1 MRSIEGIIT
10 LTRSH
15 ISSMSQLKFLTPE
28 QEALIPGY
36 QEKWRQVYLST
47 QPIDRVKAEAAVKAA
62 YVVMGKKAPTEIIF
76 CASPRAALERLRSNI
91 ERVEIPTEYT
101 EERSSQQSPNF
112 FQAVFKTGWEI
123 IKAQN
128 KQRGAA
134 TKPLHDLLGE
144 VSSYSSKILAEQID
158 KALSKDLTTKD
169 IVEQSFFSSSSVF
182 NKFGKELAERGDP
195 DLSRTLQDKPQGEWQ
210 ETFGMTASAL
220 ESQLAYL
227 PAKGFLFRGWLKS
240 IIQNTLS
247 AEVYGL
253 EHPDF
258 TQAILKSL
266 DLDIRSQIFLRDNPS
281 VVTLNFVLGSALTD
295 FVHSV
300 MNNSYTSQKWSVLQE
315 LVRECGW
322 IFATEDICI
331 ICDRPTKILLDE
343 DNRLHAEA
351 KPALEFADRFVAYA
365 HHNSPLP
372 QKYGS
377 VNSHE
382 WQSEWIATERDAE
395 LQQLLIQKIGAVR
408 LCQEFPMIEIDSIP
422 AYTLLKIDAT
432 RTTEDPLLKYVNPD
446 TGVIDA
452 VFVSWTNKTVRS
464 AIKSANKDFPDRFP
478 LPSDS

>member
-1 MRSIEGIIT
+1 
-10 LTRSH
+10 
-15 ISSMSQLKFLTPE
+15 MSQLKFLTPE

-47 QPIDRVKAEAAVKAA
+47 QPIDRVKAAAAVKESYA
-62 YVVMGKKAPTEIIF
+62 VMGKKAPAEIVF
-76 CASPRAALERLRSNI
+76 CASPREALERLRSNI
-91 ERVEIPTEYT
+91 AEIEVPSEYT
-101 EERSSQQSPNF
+101 QDRSSQQSPNF

-134 TKPLHDLLGE
+134 TKPLHDLFGE

-158 KALSKDLTTKD
+158 KALPKDLTTKD
-169 IVEQSFFSSSSVF
+169 IVEQSFFSSSSMF

-195 DLSRTLQDKPQGEWQ
+195 DLSRTLQDKPQEEWQ
-210 ETFGMTASAL
+210 ESFGMTASAL
-220 ESQLAYL
+220 ESQLAWL
-227 PAKGFLFRGWLKS
+227 PAKGFLFRGWLKGM
-240 IIQNTLS
+240 IQSTL
-247 AEVYGL
+247 AGEVCGL
-253 EHPDF
+253 EHPNF
-258 TQAILKSL
+258 IPAILGSL
-266 DLDIRSQIFLRDNPS
+266 PPDLPTQIFLSDNPT
-281 VVTLNFVLGSALTD
+281 VVTSNFIIGCALTD

-322 IFATEDICI
+322 IFATENICI
-331 ICDRPTKILLDE
+331 ICDRPTEILLDE

-351 KPALEFADRFVAYA
+351 EPALEFADGFVAYA
-365 HHNSPLP
+365 HHNAPLP

-382 WQSEWIATERDAE
+382 WQSEWIATEQDYE
-395 LQQLLIQKIGAVR
+395 LQQLLIRKIGAVR

-422 AYTLLKIDAT
+422 AYTLLKIDDT
-432 RTTEDPLLKYVNPD
+432 RNTEDPLLKYVNPD

>member
-1 MRSIEGIIT
+1 
-10 LTRSH
+10 
-15 ISSMSQLKFLTPE
+15 MSQLKFLTPE

-47 QPIDRVKAEAAVKAA
+47 QPIDRVRAEAAVKEA
-62 YVVMGKKAPTEIIF
+62 YAVMGKKAPAEIVF

-91 ERVEIPTEYT
+91 AEVEIPTEYT
-101 EERSSQQSPNF
+101 EDRSSQKPPNF
-112 FQAVFKTGWEI
+112 FQAFVKVGWEI

-134 TKPLHDLLGE
+134 TKPLHDLFAD
-144 VSSYSSKILAEQID
+144 VSTYSSKILAEQIE
-158 KALSKDLTTKD
+158 KALPKDLTTKD
-169 IVEQSFFSSSSVF
+169 IVEQSFFSSSSMF

-195 DLSRTLQDKPQGEWQ
+195 DLSKTFQTKPQEEWQ
-210 ETFGMTASAL
+210 ESFEMTASAL
-220 ESQLAYL
+220 ESQLACL
-227 PAKGFLFRGWLKS
+227 PAKGFLFRGWLKG
-240 IIQNTLS
+240 IIQSTL
-247 AEVYGL
+247 AGEVCGL
-253 EHPDF
+253 NQPDF
-258 TQAILKSL
+258 IQPILGSLSL
-266 DLDIRSQIFLRDNPS
+266 DIPTQIFFRDNPT
-281 VVTLNFVLGSALTD
+281 VVISNFAIGCALAD
-295 FVHSV
+295 FVYTV
-300 MNNSYTSQKWSVLQE
+300 MNDSYTSQKWAALQE

-351 KPALEFADRFVAYA
+351 EPALEFADGFVAYA
-365 HHNSPLP
+365 HHNAPLP
-372 QKYGS
+372 QRYGN

-382 WQSEWIATERDAE
+382 WQSEWIATEQDAE
-395 LQQLLIQKIGAVR
+395 LQQLLIRKIGAVR
-408 LCQEFPMIEIDSIP
+408 LCQEFSMIEIDSIP
-422 AYTLLKIDAT
+422 AYTLLKIDNT
-432 RTTEDPLLKYVNPD
+432 RNTEDPLLKYVDPD

>member
-1 MRSIEGIIT
+1 
-10 LTRSH
+10 
-15 ISSMSQLKFLTPE
+15 MSQLKFLTPE

-36 QEKWRQVYLST
+36 QDKWRQVYLST
-47 QPIDRVKAEAAVKAA
+47 QPIDRVRAEAAVKEA
-62 YVVMGKKAPTEIIF
+62 YAVMGKKAPTEIVF

-91 ERVEIPTEYT
+91 AEIEVPSEYT
-101 EERSSQQSPNF
+101 QDRSSQEPPNF
-112 FQAVFKTGWEI
+112 FQAVVKAGWEI

-128 KQRGAA
+128 KQRIAA

-144 VSSYSSKILAEQID
+144 ISTGSSKILAEQIEQ
-158 KALSKDLTTKD
+158 ALPKDLTTKD
-169 IVEQSFFSSSSVF
+169 IVEQSFFSSSSIFSKMV
-182 NKFGKELAERGDP
+182 KARTESGDP
-195 DLSRTLQDKPQGEWQ
+195 DLENTLRDKPQEEWQ

-220 ESQLAYL
+220 ESQLACL

-240 IIQNTLS
+240 IIHSTLT

-266 DLDIRSQIFLRDNPS
+266 DLDVRSQIFLRDNPS
-281 VVTLNFVLGSALTD
+281 VVTLNFVLVCTLTD

-300 MNNSYTSQKWSVLQE
+300 MNSYTSQKWSVLQE

-343 DNRLHAEA
+343 DNRLHGEAE
-351 KPALEFADRFVAYA
+351 PALEFADGFVAYA
-365 HHNSPLP
+365 HHNAPLP

-382 WQSEWIATERDAE
+382 WQSEWIATEQDHE
-395 LQQLLIQKIGAVR
+395 LQQLLIRKIGAVR
-408 LCQEFPMIEIDSIP
+408 LCQEFSMMEIDSIP
-422 AYTLLKIDAT
+422 AYTLLKIDDT
-432 RTTEDPLLKYVNPD
+432 RKTEDPLLKYVNPD

-464 AIKSANKDFPDRFP
+464 AIQSANKDFPARFP
-478 LPSDS
+478 LPIDS

>member
-1 MRSIEGIIT
+1 
-10 LTRSH
+10 
-15 ISSMSQLKFLTPE
+15 MSQLKFLTPE

-62 YVVMGKKAPTEIIF
+62 YVVMGKNPPTEIVF

-91 ERVEIPTEYT
+91 AEIEVPSEDTQD
-101 EERSSQQSPNF
+101 RSSQEPPNF
-112 FQAVFKTGWEI
+112 FQLFVKAGWEI

-134 TKPLHDLLGE
+134 TKPLYDLFGE

-158 KALSKDLTTKD
+158 KALPKDLTTKD
-169 IVEQSFFSSSSVF
+169 IVEQSFFSSSSMF

-195 DLSRTLQDKPQGEWQ
+195 DLSRTLQDKPQEEWQ
-210 ETFGMTASAL
+210 ESFGMTASAL
-220 ESQLAYL
+220 ESQLAWL
-227 PAKGFLFRGWLKS
+227 PAKGFLFRGWLKGM
-240 IIQNTLS
+240 IQSTL
-247 AEVYGL
+247 AGEVCGL
-253 EHPDF
+253 EHPNF
-258 TQAILKSL
+258 PAILGSL
-266 DLDIRSQIFLRDNPS
+266 PPDETTQIFLRDNPI
-281 VVTLNFVLGSALTD
+281 VVTSNFIIGCALVD
-295 FVHSV
+295 FVYTVINDS
-300 MNNSYTSQKWSVLQE
+300 STSQKWSVLQD

-322 IFATEDICI
+322 IFATENICI

-351 KPALEFADRFVAYA
+351 EPALEFADGFVAYA
-365 HHNSPLP
+365 HHNTPLP
-372 QKYGS
+372 EKYGT

-382 WQSEWIATERDAE
+382 WQSEWIATEQYSD
-395 LQQLLIQKIGAVR
+395 LKQLLIRKIGAVR
-408 LCQEFPMIEIDSIP
+408 LCQELVMAEIDSIP

-432 RTTEDPLLKYVNPD
+432 RNTEDPLLKYVNPD

-478 LPSDS
+478 LPRDS